1 MTSANEE
8 SISIVNGIN
17 LAVSIGLLA
26 LGIVLIIYGFKIPDK
41 KCDSNNTTDCLV
53 ATKGVSGK
61 DIHEDVEVMRLVGL
75 ITGFILIIPFALN
88 VTEMVLTYF
97 PNTGGI
103 TGALSSLGGS
113 VNQKSYAMKH
123 HGGYTMDGGYGMNSR
138 SY

>member
-1 MTSANEE
+1 MSSSEE
-8 SISIVNGIN
+8 KISIINGIN
-17 LAVSIGLLA
+17 LAVSVGLLA

-41 KCDSNNTTDCLV
+41 KCDSNHTTDCLN
-53 ATKGVSGK
+53 ASNGVSGE

-88 VTEMVLTYF
+88 ITEMGLKYI
-97 PNTGGI
+97 PGTGGI
-103 TGALSSLGGS
+103 TGALGS
-113 VNQKSYAMKH
+113 VSGTVNQKSYAMKH